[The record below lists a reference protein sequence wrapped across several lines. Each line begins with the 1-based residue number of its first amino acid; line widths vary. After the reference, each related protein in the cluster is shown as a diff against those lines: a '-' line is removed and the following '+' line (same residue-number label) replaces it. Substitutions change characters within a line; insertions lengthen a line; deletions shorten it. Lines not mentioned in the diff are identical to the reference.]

1 MSKSISEIFDITPV
15 PPAKLPV
22 IIAEHKDVDRDADE
36 IRNNLKS
43 LIAQATYVLENAI
56 LVAVESES
64 PKSYEVVANLLSTA
78 ADLNSRL
85 LETHNQQQKVRSQMK
100 PAEVNATQ
108 NNTTHNNI
116 MFTGTPDELANLLKG
131 K

>member
-1 MSKSISEIFDITPV
+1 MSKSISDIFDITPV

-22 IIAEHKDVDRDADE
+22 ILAEHKDVDRDADE
-36 IRNNLKS
+36 ARANLKS
-43 LIAQATYVLENAI
+43 LIQQATNVLENAI
-56 LVAVESES
+56 HVAIESES

-78 ADLNSRL
+78 ADLNSKL
-85 LETHNQQQKVRSQMK
+85 METHNQQQKVRAQMK

-108 NNTTHNNI
+108 NNTTHNNV
-116 MFTGTPDELANLLKG
+116 MFTGTPDELSNFLKG